1 MANEKDFFDD
11 FNYGDALVES
21 LQQALAYAKGDK
33 SRCRVTVREIPVP
46 EYKADDVSRVRS
58 ELRLSQRALASVL
71 GVSARTVEAWE
82 AGRNA
87 PNGPAARMLYLIEKD
102 HSLVDKLVI
111 R

>member
-1 MANEKDFFDD
+1 MPNNEKFTDANSF
-11 FNYGDALVES
+11 GDRLVES
-21 LQQALAYAKGDK
+21 LQQALAYSKGDK
-33 SRCRVTVREIPVP
+33 SRVRVSVREIPVP
-46 EYKADDVSRVRS
+46 EYKAGDVSRMRS

-87 PNGPAARMLYLIEKD
+87 PNGPAARMLYLIEAD
-102 HSLVDKLVI
+102 HSLVDKLVM

>member
-1 MANEKDFFDD
+1 MANEKDSFDD
-11 FNYGDALVES
+11 FNYGDRLIES
-21 LQQALAYAKGDK
+21 LEQALAYAKGDK
-33 SRCRVTVREIPVP
+33 SKARVTVRATPVP
-46 EYKADDVSRVRS
+46 EYKADDVSRVRLD
-58 ELRLSQRALASVL
+58 LRLSQRALASVL

-82 AGRNA
+82 AGRNS

>member
-1 MANEKDFFDD
+1 MENEK
-11 FNYGDALVES
+11 NVSGNYYGDRLIES
-21 LQQALAYAKGDK
+21 LQQALAYSKGDRSK
-33 SRCRVTVREIPVP
+33 VRVTVREIPVP
-46 EYKADDVSRVRS
+46 EYKTDDVSRVRS

-71 GVSARTVEAWE
+71 GVFARTVEAWE

-87 PNGPAARMLYLIEKD
+87 PNGPAARMLYLIEAD